1 MFKRVIYHL
10 LPLLSAEFVMR
21 APLKFKIIF
30 AKEIDLSLQQQAI
43 KLTDREL
50 SKSKTEAE

>member
-1 MFKRVIYHL
+1 
-10 LPLLSAEFVMR
+10 MR
-21 APLKFKIIF
+21 APIKFKIIF

-50 SKSKTEAE
+50 SKSKTEAERPEKTLVQRRQKRE

>member
-1 MFKRVIYHL
+1 
-10 LPLLSAEFVMR
+10 MR